1 MRKFIT
7 FLIFSVIIL
16 SSHFTPCAAQDLYDY
31 EHTKAFAEHLLDTRQ
46 YSLAI
51 SEYERLVFLNPGDK
65 SLQRTL
71 FSTYIHAENSS
82 LGLKRAQL
90 MYPSEKRIPAEVAPI
105 YAFMLLKNKAF
116 DKAKDFLTNDNTL
129 SKDDKYLFLG
139 TSNALNHDWKNALS
153 YYNKV
158 AIDQKPIVANYREIT
173 ELALQQKYKSPGL
186 ATGLSI
192 LIPGAGKVYTRDWK
206 DGLVSLLFVGTTAWQ
221 AHRGFSRSGTES
233 VRGWIFASI
242 STGFYIGNIFGSH
255 KSAKIYNQ
263 RLNEHSQREIERI
276 FYTDF

>member
-1 MRKFIT
+1 MRNIIT
-7 FLIFSVIIL
+7 FFIFSVFSL

-51 SEYERLVFLNPGDK
+51 SEYERLVFLKPEDK
-65 SLQRTL
+65 NLQRTL
-71 FSTYIHAENSS
+71 FSTYIRAENSA

-90 MYPSEKRIPAEVAPI
+90 MYPLQERIPAEVAPI

-116 DKAKDFLTNDNTL
+116 DKAKDFLTNENTL
-129 SKDDKYLFLG
+129 SKEDKFLFLG
-139 TSNALNHDWKNALS
+139 TSNALNHDWEDALV

-158 AIDQKPIVANYREIT
+158 ATDQKPIVANYREIT
-173 ELALQQKYKSPGL
+173 ELALQQKYKSPAL

-206 DGLVSLLFVGTTAWQ
+206 DGLVALLFVGTTAWQ
-221 AHRGFSRSGTES
+221 AHRGFSRSGTKS
-233 VRGWIFASI
+233 VRGWIFASV
-242 STGFYIGNIFGSH
+242 STAFYIGNIFGSH
-255 KSAKIYNQ
+255 KSAKFYNQ

-276 FYTDF
+276 FYTNF